1 MHSHTYPPPVL
12 RHVPPFW
19 QGNSSHSF
27 TSVKGY
33 HILTLKVSSFPKRV
47 FDSTLNAIIL
57 VFFNSFLRSFHL
69 PCYCCPCLISLYS
82 LFFLT
87 WNLTYLLR
95 KCEILKSNVGV
106 IWGLIGITLFQ
117 RGGYLGSYRY
127 YTVPLT
133 RCLCRKPLLLNYHFA
148 KFTSHLHHSF
158 FHSTVANS
166 CRSILH
172 LCYRKF
178 LRFGT
183 GSVYIDLALK
193 K

>member
-1 MHSHTYPPPVL
+1 MLTILSFPSRHAL
-12 RHVPPFW
+12 AHVPTACVTAC
-19 QGNSSHSF
+19 
-27 TSVKGY
+27 TSVLTGKQLTFIHICKGISY
-33 HILTLKVSSFPKRV
+33 RHIKGFSFPKRV

-69 PCYCCPCLISLYS
+69 LCYCCPCLISLYS

-87 WNLTYLLR
+87 WNLTYLQR
-95 KCEILKSNVGV
+95 KCEILKSNV
-106 IWGLIGITLFQ
+106 
-117 RGGYLGSYRY
+117 GYLGSYRY

>member
-1 MHSHTYPPPVL
+1 MLTILSFPSRHAL
-12 RHVPPFW
+12 AHVPTACVTAC
-19 QGNSSHSF
+19 
-27 TSVKGY
+27 TSVLTGKQLTFIHICNGISYRHIKGFF
-33 HILTLKVSSFPKRV
+33 FPKKSFWFNSKCYHLGIFQFIFAFLSFALLLLSLFNFAV
-47 FDSTLNAIIL
+47 LL
-57 VFFNSFLRSFHL
+57 VFLNLKPNIPS
-69 PCYCCPCLISLYS
+69 PKV
-82 LFFLT
+82 
-87 WNLTYLLR
+87 WNF
-95 KCEILKSNVGV
+95 EV
-106 IWGLIGITLFQ
+106 Q

-178 LRFGT
+178 LRFDT

>member
-33 HILTLKVSSFPKRV
+33 HIVTLKVSSFPKRV

-69 PCYCCPCLISLYS
+69 LCYCWPCLISLYS

-106 IWGLIGITLFQ
+106 IWGLISITLFQ